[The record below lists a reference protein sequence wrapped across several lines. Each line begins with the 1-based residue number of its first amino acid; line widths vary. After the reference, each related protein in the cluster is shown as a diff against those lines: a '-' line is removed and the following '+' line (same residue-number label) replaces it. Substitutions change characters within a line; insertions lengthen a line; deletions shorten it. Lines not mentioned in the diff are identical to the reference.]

1 MPTEISTLFSGLPT
15 INLNIAAQLVINI
28 PADVPRQSDA
38 VAIKIV
44 SPSRK
49 IMGIKN
55 LVWILN
61 SCGYY
66 LNGFEA

>member
-1 MPTEISTLFSGLPT
+1 MTTEISTIFSGLPK

-28 PADVPRQSDA
+28 PADDPRRSDG

-55 LVWILN
+55 LAWILN